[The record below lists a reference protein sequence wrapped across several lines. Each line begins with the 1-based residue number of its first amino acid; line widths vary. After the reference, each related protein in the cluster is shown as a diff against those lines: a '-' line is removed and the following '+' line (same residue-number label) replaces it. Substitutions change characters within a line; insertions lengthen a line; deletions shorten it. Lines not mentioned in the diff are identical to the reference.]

1 MNLVLSKKNAF
12 VLDMQSWSSAP
23 GSLSSLNILLHSL
36 AMANL
41 HKDIKRVGTYAPH
54 DISAL
59 SMQRT
64 AAASGTPKPLGL
76 RALSASAKCSSG
88 SCDTHLHV
96 TLVSRWGAADCNGR
110 TNTVAL
116 QCARTSAL
124 LRQPDNAAFVAQPS
138 HTREEL
144 QVAPFASLSGSTLCY
159 WSYTQAALYFS
170 ALASALQRC
179 RQQKCTAYDPG

>member
-23 GSLSSLNILLHSL
+23 GSLSSLNILLHSF

-76 RALSASAKCSSG
+76 RALSASANAVAEAATPTCM
-88 SCDTHLHV
+88 
-96 TLVSRWGAADCNGR
+96 SRWCPAGVQRTATGAPTRWRCS
-110 TNTVAL
+110 
-116 QCARTSAL
+116 ARVQARCYANPTTPRSWRSLAT
-124 LRQPDNAAFVAQPS
+124 RVRSCRSHPS
-138 HTREEL
+138 HH
-144 QVAPFASLSGSTLCY
+144 C
-159 WSYTQAALYFS
+159 QAALFVIG
-170 ALASALQRC
+170 LTH
-179 RQQKCTAYDPG
+179 RQHCTFQH